1 MPIAKPV
8 WENKWGPN
16 TVISVIGFTIM
27 LVGGLIAWGYV
38 VAEFRG
44 ALATH
49 TVDIDKLDKRLTAAE
64 TEIRRFGNYELR
76 LSNVEKQATDS
87 ATAMRAVEAALNGLG
102 ADVRVVKEIL
112 TRLERNGSTRQ

>member
-16 TVISVIGFTIM
+16 TIISVLGFSAM
-27 LVGGLIAWGYV
+27 LVGGLVAWGYV

-44 ALATH
+44 ALAAH
-49 TVDIDKLDKRLTAAE
+49 TVEIDKLDKRLTAVE
-64 TEIRRFGNYELR
+64 TKSLQFENHELR
-76 LSNVEKQATDS
+76 IQAVEQKATDA
-87 ATAMRAVEAALNGLG
+87 ATAMRAVETALNGLG

-112 TRLERNGSTRQ
+112 TRLERNGGTHQ